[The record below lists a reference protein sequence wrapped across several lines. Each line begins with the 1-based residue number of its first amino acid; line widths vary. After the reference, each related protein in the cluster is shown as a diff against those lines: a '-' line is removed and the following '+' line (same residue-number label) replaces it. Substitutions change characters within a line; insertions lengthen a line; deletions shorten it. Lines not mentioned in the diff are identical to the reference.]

1 MPCII
6 MLLLNLLDK
15 CIRLFFCLNRGN
27 LCNKT
32 GFLLNDLALC
42 TLDQF
47 DIVHSIP
54 FRFAYFVSKSF
65 FSSLIK
71 VSASLN

>member
-1 MPCII
+1 MPCIV

-27 LCNKT
+27 LRNKT
-32 GFLLNDLALC
+32 GFLLNNLALC
-42 TLDQF
+42 TFDQF
-47 DIVHSIP
+47 DIIHNVP
-54 FRFAYFVSKSF
+54 FSSVYFVSRSF
-65 FSSLIK
+65 FNSLIN